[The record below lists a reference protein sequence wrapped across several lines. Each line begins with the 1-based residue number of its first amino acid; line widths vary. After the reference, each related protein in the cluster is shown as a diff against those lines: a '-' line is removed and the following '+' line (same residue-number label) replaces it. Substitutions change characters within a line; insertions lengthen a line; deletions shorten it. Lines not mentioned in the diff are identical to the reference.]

1 MSSIEFSQEIE
12 NRLNHLVKV
21 TGRSKADYHQAI
33 LQYIEDLE
41 DTYLALERLQ
51 NPGRRWTMEEIRKGK
66 DLVDD

>member
-1 MSSIEFSQEIE
+1 MSSVEFSQEIE

-51 NPGRRWTMEEIRKGK
+51 NPGRRWTIEEIRKGR

>member
-1 MSSIEFSQEIE
+1 MSSTEFLQEIE
-12 NRLNHLVKV
+12 NRLDRLVQV

-51 NPGRRWTMEEIRKGK
+51 NPGYRWTMEEIRKGK
-66 DLVDD
+66 DLVED

>member
-1 MSSIEFSQEIE
+1 MSSTNFLQEIE
-12 NRLNHLVKV
+12 NRIDNLVKV

-41 DTYLALERLQ
+41 DTHLAFERLQ

>member
-21 TGRSKADYHQAI
+21 TGRCSADYHQAI

>member
-12 NRLNHLVKV
+12 NRLDNLVKV

-41 DTYLALERLQ
+41 DTYLAVERLQ

>member
-1 MSSIEFSQEIE
+1 MSSVEFSQEIE
-12 NRLNHLVKV
+12 TRLEHLVKV

-51 NPGRRWTMEEIRKGK
+51 NPGRRWTMEEIRKGQ

>member
-1 MSSIEFSQEIE
+1 MSSVEFSQEIE
-12 NRLNHLVKV
+12 NRLEHLVKV

-51 NPGRRWTMEEIRKGK
+51 NPGRRWTMEEIRKGHNNS
-66 DLVDD
+66 